1 MEQVDI
7 EGLEGYQITD
17 DGRVWSKKTN
27 KYLKPNTNKGYR
39 YVTPSIN
46 GTPKSKFIYKLV
58 AQTFVENPDPSK
70 YTEVDHIIPISE
82 GGTDE
87 ASNLRWTDRSGNMT
101 NPYTVEKL
109 KNRIF
114 TEETKKKMSYAK
126 QHLSDEARKN
136 MSLAHI
142 GQISARRKKVRQYTK
157 DNQLINEYESVTD
170 AANKNN
176 YNISGIG
183 DCCRGKLKTYKGYKW
198 SYE

>member
-7 EGLEGYQITD
+7 KGFEDYQVTD

-27 KYLKPNTNKGYR
+27 KWLKPALCKGYEHISLSKNGFVYTKFIHKLVAETFIPNTNNY
-39 YVTPSIN
+39 SEI
-46 GTPKSKFIYKLV
+46 
-58 AQTFVENPDPSK
+58 
-70 YTEVDHIIPISE
+70 DHINTIR
-82 GGTDE
+82 TDNRVC
-87 ASNLRWTDRSGNMT
+87 NLRWTDRSGNMT
-101 NPYTVEKL
+101 NPNTVKKL

-142 GQISARRKKVRQYTK
+142 GQISARRKKVCQYTK

-176 YNISGIG
+176 YNISSIG
-183 DCCRGKLKTYKGYKW
+183 DCCRGKLKTYKGYVWK
-198 SYE
+198 YAQ

>member
-7 EGLEGYQITD
+7 KGFEDYQITD

-39 YVTPSIN
+39 YVTLSIN
-46 GTPKSKFIYKLV
+46 GTPKTKFTHKLV
-58 AQTFVENPDPSK
+58 AQAFVENPDPSK

-87 ASNLRWTDRSGNMT
+87 ASNLRWTDRRGNMT
-101 NPYTVEKL
+101 NLNTVEKL

-142 GQISARRKKVRQYTK
+142 GQISARRKKVCQYTK

-170 AANKNN
+170 AASKNN
-176 YNISGIG
+176 IDKCGIG
-183 DCCRGKLKTYKGYKW
+183 DCCRGKLKTYKGYIWK
-198 SYE
+198 YV

>member
-27 KYLKPNTNKGYR
+27 KYLRPSTRKGYR
-39 YVTPSIN
+39 FVSLSIN
-46 GTPKSKFIYKLV
+46 GIKKTKFIHRLV
-58 AQTFVENPDPSK
+58 AQAFVENQDPSK
-70 YTEVDHIIPISE
+70 YTDIDHIIPISE

-87 ASNLRWTDRSGNMT
+87 ASNLRWTDQSGNMR
-101 NPYTVEKL
+101 NPNTLEKL

-114 TEETKKKMSYAK
+114 TEETRKK
-126 QHLSDEARKN
+126 

-142 GQISARRKKVRQYTK
+142 GKISASRKKVYQYTK
-157 DNQLINEYESVTD
+157 DKQLINEYESATD

-176 YNISGIG
+176 YDISSIC